1 LKVEVAVRVAIPR
14 MSSIQFNHLFRILLA
29 GVAVGNLP
37 IAPGHSS
44 DKVASELG
52 RVRRT
57 GDGIKTR
64 GPLKVDRATQIA
76 SSK

>member
-1 LKVEVAVRVAIPR
+1 LKVEVTVRVAIPG

-37 IAPGHSS
+37 IVPGHSS
-44 DKVASELG
+44 DKVASEIG

-57 GDGIKTR
+57 DEIKTR
-64 GPLKVDRATQIA
+64 GSLKVDRATQIA